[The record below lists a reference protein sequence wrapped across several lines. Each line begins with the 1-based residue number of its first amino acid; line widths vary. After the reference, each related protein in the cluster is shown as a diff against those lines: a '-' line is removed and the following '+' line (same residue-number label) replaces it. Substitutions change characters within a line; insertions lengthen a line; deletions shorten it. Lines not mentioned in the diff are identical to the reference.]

1 MRKKNIFIGCVIF
14 LTAIILVSCTST
26 PDIMPEPESK
36 LKPETKPTTFSAFAM
51 KPHHEAMNEE
61 MRISFERADE
71 VIIGVYSGSHD
82 DDQLGL
88 IHYFDD
94 FKSFDKTSM
103 SWGEEMKVIVQVQAD
118 ELKPEIIKKNEFY
131 RLSDLDKVGI
141 CWDSYEQTRCVYLVE
156 GQKMLIFLQT
166 GYDESL
172 NRSYRKLIDA
182 YPITRVCRADDVFDL
197 MIRNLVSL
205 ECDIQVLKTML

>member
-1 MRKKNIFIGCVIF
+1 MQKKVIFIVCISF
-14 LTAIILVSCTST
+14 LMVGIQISCTSP

-36 LKPETKPTTFSAFAM
+36 FKPETKPTTFSAFDM
-51 KPHHEAMNEE
+51 KPYHEAMNEE

-71 VIIGVYSGSHD
+71 VIIGVYSGRHD

-103 SWGEEMKVIVQVQAD
+103 SWGEEMKVIVQVQED

-131 RLSDLDKVGI
+131 RLSELDKVGI
-141 CWDSYEQTRCVYLVE
+141 CWDSFEQTRYVYLVE

-172 NRSYRKLIDA
+172 NRSYRNLIDA
-182 YPITRVCRADDVFDL
+182 YPITPVCRADDLFYQI
-197 MIRNLVSL
+197 IRNF
-205 ECDIQVLKTML
+205 

>member
-1 MRKKNIFIGCVIF
+1 MRKKIIFIRCVTF
-14 LTAIILVSCTST
+14 LTAIILVSCTSA

-36 LKPETKPTTFSAFAM
+36 PETKPAAHPEFDM
-51 KPHHEAMNEE
+51 KPFHEAMNAE

-71 VIIGVYSGSHD
+71 VIIGVYSGNHND
-82 DDQLGL
+82 EQFGL

-103 SWGEEMKVIVQVQAD
+103 SWGEEMKVIVQVQTD

-141 CWDSYEQTRCVYLVE
+141 CWDSYEQTRYVYLVE
-156 GQKMLIFLQT
+156 GQKILIFLQT

-172 NRSYRKLIDA
+172 NRSYRNMIDA
-182 YPITRVCRADDVFDL
+182 YPITPACRADDVFDL
-197 MIRNLVSL
+197 IIHNLN
-205 ECDIQVLKTML
+205 

>member
-1 MRKKNIFIGCVIF
+1 MRKKIIVIGCVTF
-14 LTAIILVSCTST
+14 LTAIILVSCTSA
-26 PDIMPEPESK
+26 PDIMPEPEP
-36 LKPETKPTTFSAFAM
+36 KPETKPAAHPEFDM
-51 KPHHEAMNEE
+51 KPFHEAMNAE

-71 VIIGVYSGSHD
+71 VIIGVYSGNHND
-82 DDQLGL
+82 EQFGL

-103 SWGEEMKVIVQVQAD
+103 SWGEEMKVIVQVQTD

-141 CWDSYEQTRCVYLVE
+141 CWDSYEQTRYVYLVE
-156 GQKMLIFLQT
+156 GQKILIFLQT

-172 NRSYRKLIDA
+172 NRSYRNMIDA
-182 YPITRVCRADDVFDL
+182 YPITPACRADDVFDL
-197 MIRNLVSL
+197 IIHNLN
-205 ECDIQVLKTML
+205 

>member
-1 MRKKNIFIGCVIF
+1 MRKKVISIGCVTF
-14 LTAIILVSCTST
+14 LTAIILVSCTSA
-26 PDIMPEPESK
+26 PDIMPEAEP
-36 LKPETKPTTFSAFAM
+36 KPETKPTTLPEFDM
-51 KPHHEAMNEE
+51 KPFHEVMNEE

-71 VIIGVYSGSHD
+71 IIVGVYSGSHND
-82 DDQLGL
+82 EQFGR

-103 SWGEEMKVIVQVQAD
+103 SWGPEMKVVLQVQAN
-118 ELKPEIIKKNEFY
+118 ELKPETIKRNEFY

-141 CWDSYEQTRCVYLVE
+141 CWDSYEQTRYVYLVE

-166 GYDESL
+166 GYDETH
-172 NRSYRKLIDA
+172 NRSYRNLIDA
-182 YPITRVCRADDVFDL
+182 YPVTPVCRADDVFDL

-205 ECDIQVLKTML
+205 ECDI